1 LTNSRPLDFAFGGP
15 AERSNRRTTC
25 YRRAKATECGGRGGR
40 KSEHLIV
47 PAKQGNGIR
56 SDPGEGRRCQVMEP
70 LEGNMAG
77 AQEPG
82 TVSTLQQR
90 IAERIS
96 EPVT

>member
-1 LTNSRPLDFAFGGP
+1 MNSRPLDFAFGVQ
-15 AERSNRRTTC
+15 RSEATRRTTW
-25 YRRAKATECGGRGGR
+25 YRRAKATECGGRGRQEIGAPH
-40 KSEHLIV
+40 STGE
-47 PAKQGNGIR
+47 AGNGIR

-82 TVSTLQQR
+82 TVSTLHQR

>member
-1 LTNSRPLDFAFGGP
+1 LTNSRPLDFAFGVQ
-15 AERSNRRTTC
+15 RSEATRCTTW

-47 PAKQGNGIR
+47 PVKQGNGIR

-82 TVSTLQQR
+82 TVSTLPQR